1 MKKSII
7 NLIITLFKGMF
18 IGGTMLIPGV
28 SGGTM
33 AIILGIYDKLISA
46 ISRFFKNIKSNIIF
60 LAVFGVG
67 AVLGMVVLAVPI
79 SSLKEMFEKPVTFFF
94 IGCVVGSVPMMIKK
108 AQVRKVSW
116 KCFVFPILGI
126 LFVVLISFIP
136 TSSSDAAM
144 SGGVLDYLLLVLAGF
159 LAAIALVLPGISVSF
174 FLLLIGV
181 YDDMLNA
188 IKEFNIPY
196 LIPIFIGLVLGVILT
211 TRLLETAMAKFPQ
224 PTYLIILGFIVGSI
238 YEIFPGLPG
247 DVWEYLICAATL
259 VLGYLFIWLI
269 SRLGQGKDESESEAA
284 ISDGQ
289 A

>member
-126 LFVVLISFIP
+126 LFV
-136 TSSSDAAM
+136 
-144 SGGVLDYLLLVLAGF
+144 
-159 LAAIALVLPGISVSF
+159 
-174 FLLLIGV
+174 
-181 YDDMLNA
+181 
-188 IKEFNIPY
+188 
-196 LIPIFIGLVLGVILT
+196 
-211 TRLLETAMAKFPQ
+211 
-224 PTYLIILGFIVGSI
+224 
-238 YEIFPGLPG
+238 
-247 DVWEYLICAATL
+247 
-259 VLGYLFIWLI
+259 
-269 SRLGQGKDESESEAA
+269 
-284 ISDGQ
+284 
-289 A
+289 